1 MKKTKFLSCLLA
13 LLLVLSTAAVCM
25 AFTEEG
31 AVMSDQNVSTLSNA
45 KPEKERLVGVTY
57 STWFPPLTGR
67 KWGTPVLGEYNS
79 SDEAVIEQHA
89 KWLVDAGVDF
99 IMIDWTNN
107 MNHVYGVSDNNL
119 EYIEAATAVVYKV
132 FARMEKAPKIVIA
145 GGVNS
150 QDQAVAFADGTMQ
163 RRADEIWDN
172 FYGKPEYADL
182 LLYFEGKPLLT
193 LYLNTPAVAARPGKQ
208 IFDDERY
215 TIRYF
220 SGFLGDQ
227 PKLVTEGT
235 RISKYGYWSWWERG
249 NNVYAV
255 NEDGSAEC
263 ITISAAW
270 VGDNWTAESGAV
282 GRRNGDTFREQWQMA
297 IDLDPEIVLVQS
309 FNEWI
314 SEEWPTKAA
323 EEFDAEYSNDIE
335 PSIEL
340 GYLYLNIT
348 KENAAI
354 YKSGKGKTV

>member
-1 MKKTKFLSCLLA
+1 
-13 LLLVLSTAAVCM
+13 
-25 AFTEEG
+25 
-31 AVMSDQNVSTLSNA
+31 
-45 KPEKERLVGVTY
+45 
-57 STWFPPLTGR
+57 
-67 KWGTPVLGEYNS
+67 
-79 SDEAVIEQHA
+79 
-89 KWLVDAGVDF
+89 
-99 IMIDWTNN
+99 MIDWTNN
-107 MNHVYGVSDNNL
+107 MNHVYGVKDNNL
-119 EYIEAATAVVYKV
+119 EYIEAATATVFKV

-150 QDQAVAFADGTMQ
+150 QDQAVAFVDGTMQ

-172 FYGKPEYADL
+172 FYGKPEYQDL
-182 LLYFEGKPLLT
+182 LLVFEGKPLLT
-193 LYLNTPAVAARPGKQ
+193 LYLNTPAVAARPGNQ
-208 IFDDERY
+208 IFDDDRY

-227 PKLVTEGT
+227 PNLVIEGT

-270 VGDNWTAESGAV
+270 VGDNWTEESGAV

-297 IDLDPEIVLVQS
+297 IDLDPDIVLVQS

-314 SEEWPTKAA
+314 SDEWPTKAA

-335 PSIEL
+335 PSLEL

-348 KENAAI
+348 KENTAI
-354 YKSGKGKTV
+354 YKSGKGKSV